1 MPEMTKG
8 DPERDATTDAAPEPL
23 EGDEVCDKCGKVHEV
38 AYGPEPGSRRWF
50 WYKRA
55 ENAMLFA
62 APAIPLALGIAQLIK
77 PTVTV
82 SLSDKQSAAV
92 EQVYSVP
99 GVGAT
104 AVDRVQVHLTD
115 PSVADRLVTAGPA
128 LLFGLLLA
136 FMAYALW
143 RIEIN
148 LSANGKYTTKDA
160 KVLSAAARWLW
171 RGWWFLMGAELAVTF
186 WFHDA
191 DGGDA
196 SWWQHSVGTTFDQAS
211 LVTLVL
217 TGFMGVVARIYRN
230 GAKAYAELEKGV

>member
-8 DPERDATTDAAPEPL
+8 DPERDATTDAAPEPAEEL
-23 EGDEVCDKCGKVHEV
+23 CPDCGKPVHGKH
-38 AYGPEPGSRRWF
+38 ALEPGSRSWF
-50 WYKRA
+50 WAKRV
-55 ENAMLFA
+55 ENMMLFA
-62 APAIPLALGIAQLIK
+62 APAIPLALGIAQLVK

-82 SLSDKQSAAV
+82 TLTDKQQAAV
-92 EQVYSVP
+92 DRVYSVP
-99 GVGAT
+99 GVGET
-104 AVDRVQVHLTD
+104 SVDRVQVHLTD

-128 LLFGLLLA
+128 LLFGLLIA

-148 LSANGKYTTKDA
+148 LSANGKYTPKDA
-160 KVLSAAARWLW
+160 KVLSLAARWLW
-171 RGWWFLMGAELAVTF
+171 RGWWFLMGAEIAVTI
-186 WFHDA
+186 WFRNA

-196 SWWQHSVGTTFDQAS
+196 AWWQHTVGTTFDQAS